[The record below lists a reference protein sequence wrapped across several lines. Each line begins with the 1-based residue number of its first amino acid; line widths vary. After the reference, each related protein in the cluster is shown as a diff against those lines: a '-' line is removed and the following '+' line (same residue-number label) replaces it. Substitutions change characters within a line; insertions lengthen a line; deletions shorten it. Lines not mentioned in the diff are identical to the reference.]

1 MRFANRVLRHRILV
15 SAAVFALICLSVP
28 GLMRMDVSVDIAD
41 YFIEGDDALENQ
53 KRFEQIFGKTNFVG
67 VLFESKDVFSQK
79 SLEKIHEIGDSLTK
93 HVPYVESIYSIA
105 HLDYDEL
112 GSDGFEFGKDGLLS
126 SSPSDQQSISFTIIN
141 DPSLAG
147 LLFSESRMEAWV
159 MVPLSFDEDQ
169 EIPDEF
175 ELGALVYQTVSA
187 IPYDSGMTITALGS
201 SVYAHR
207 KMAEMLDDLSKILL
221 FGVLVAIVLCIIIF
235 RSRQAII
242 ATLSLAILSP
252 AIVFGALG
260 WLNLSA
266 DSAFISVPILLTMG
280 VSIGNAVHI
289 NHFFRTHFG
298 KTGQRK
304 ASVAYALDR
313 TWRPILFTVITTIT
327 ALLSFAFVQVKPIIW
342 VGFVSAACILVL
354 YGLCM
359 FFFPVVLSM
368 GRDKDP
374 VSHSAKTTSVFELF
388 FDIVGKNIFKYK
400 TALVVIFSLLTL
412 GAFYGSSKVKIDF
425 NAEKM
430 MGTKLDHMKDQVKI
444 KHSAIASNEFMDL
457 TLIGEEG
464 WFDDSLY
471 ICRLEALQSDI
482 NSLPLVKRSSSILQL
497 TSKVNRLENEGDNE
511 HYLTPK
517 NQRILDWLFY
527 LLEDNNL
534 DLLYMWTT
542 EDYSTARIFIEMS
555 DFSSK
560 VIQED
565 IHEIEALI
573 SHHFPEGTEHF
584 LSGSTYQMALMN
596 QYITKGLVRSIGI
609 SLIFITLLMMI
620 CFRSI
625 KVGLV
630 AMFPNLLPVVVCGA
644 IVGFAGIPLEFVTMT
659 VAPLILGLAVDDT
672 IHFISSLKTNISGS
686 KDFNRG
692 IEYAY
697 KEVGVAITKTT
708 LILTCTFLVFT
719 VSDVRSTVNMG
730 ILVWAGI
737 SAAYLADIFMVPLLI
752 KWIKPFGLNQ

>member
-1 MRFANRVLRHRILV
+1 MK
-15 SAAVFALICLSVP
+15 
-28 GLMRMDVSVDIAD
+28 VSVEIAD
-41 YFIEGDDALENQ
+41 YFIEGDEALENQ
-53 KRFEQIFGKTNFVG
+53 ERFEQIFGKTHFLG
-67 VLFESKDVFSQK
+67 VLFENIDVFSRE
-79 SLEKIHEIGDSLTK
+79 SLEKIHEIGDSLSK
-93 HVPYVESIYSIA
+93 HIPYVERIYSITT
-105 HLDYDEL
+105 LDFDEL
-112 GSDGFEFGKDGLLS
+112 GSDGFEFSKDGKLS
-126 SSPSDQQSISFTIIN
+126 SSPSEQQSITSHIIN

-147 LLFSESRMEAWV
+147 LLFSESRKEAWV
-159 MVPLSFDEDQ
+159 MVPLYFEEDQ

-175 ELGALVYQTVSA
+175 EMGAQVYETVSA
-187 IPYDSGMTITALGS
+187 IPSESGMTITAVGT

-207 KMAEMLDDLSKILL
+207 KKVEMLDDLSKILL
-221 FGVLVAIVLCIIIF
+221 FGALIALVLCIIIF
-235 RSRQAII
+235 RSRQAIF
-242 ATLSLAILSP
+242 ATLSLAIFSP
-252 AIVFGALG
+252 LIVFGALG

-289 NHFFRTHFG
+289 NHFFRTNFS

-304 ASVAYALDR
+304 ASVVYALDR
-313 TWRPILFTVITTIT
+313 TWRPILFTIITTIT

-342 VGFVSAACILVL
+342 VGFVSAACMLVL

-368 GRDKDP
+368 GKDKDP
-374 VSHSAKTTSVFELF
+374 VLLSSRTFSPFELF
-388 FDIVGKNIFKYK
+388 LDIVAKNIFKYK
-400 TALVVIFSLLTL
+400 TALLVIFSVVTL

-457 TLIGEEG
+457 TLIGEPG

-471 ICRLEALQSDI
+471 VCRLEALQTDI

-517 NQRILDWLFY
+517 TQRILDWLLY

-534 DLLYMWTT
+534 DLLLMWTT

-560 VIQED
+560 IIQEN
-565 IHEIEALI
+565 IHEIEGLI
-573 SHHFPEGTEHF
+573 SKHFPEGTEHF

-609 SLIFITLLMMI
+609 SLLFITLLMMI
-620 CFRSI
+620 CFRSV

-630 AMFPNLLPVVVCGA
+630 AMFPNLLPVIVCGA
-644 IVGFAGIPLEFVTMT
+644 IIGFAGIPLEFVTMT

-672 IHFISSLKTNISGS
+672 IHFISSLKTNVSRS
-686 KDFNRG
+686 KDFDQG

-730 ILVWAGI
+730 ILTWAGI
-737 SAAYLADIFMVPLLI
+737 SAAYLADIFVVPLLI
-752 KWIKPFGLNQ
+752 KWIKAFKFS

>member
-1 MRFANRVLRHRILV
+1 MH
-15 SAAVFALICLSVP
+15 
-28 GLMRMDVSVDIAD
+28 VSVDIAD
-41 YFIEGDDALENQ
+41 YFIEGDEALENQ
-53 KRFEQIFGKTNFVG
+53 ERFEQIFGKTNFVG
-67 VLFESKDVFSQK
+67 VLFESPDVFSRE
-79 SLEKIHEIGDSLTK
+79 SLEKIHEIGDSLIK
-93 HVPYVESIYSIA
+93 HIPYVERIYSIA
-105 HLDYDEL
+105 TLDYDEL
-112 GSDGFEFGKDGLLS
+112 GSDGFEFSKYGKLS
-126 SSPSDQQSISFTIIN
+126 SSPSEQQSITSTLIN

-147 LLFSESRMEAWV
+147 LLFSESRKEVWI
-159 MVPLSFDEDQ
+159 MVPLNFDEVQ

-175 ELGALVYQTVSA
+175 ELGALVFQTVSD
-187 IPYDSGMTITALGS
+187 IPCESNMTITAVGA

-207 KMAEMLDDLSKILL
+207 KKAEMLDDLSKILL
-221 FGVLVAIVLCIIIF
+221 FGALIALVLCIIIF
-235 RSRQAII
+235 RSWQAIF
-242 ATLSLAILSP
+242 ATLSLAIFSP
-252 AIVFGALG
+252 LIVLGALG

-289 NHFFRTHFG
+289 NQFFRTNFS

-304 ASVAYALDR
+304 ASVVYALDR
-313 TWRPILFTVITTIT
+313 TWRPILFTIITTIT
-327 ALLSFAFVQVKPIIW
+327 ALLSFSFVQVKPIIW
-342 VGFVSAACILVL
+342 VGIVSAACMLVL

-359 FFFPVVLSM
+359 FFFPVILSM
-368 GRDKDP
+368 GKDKDP
-374 VSHSAKTTSVFELF
+374 VLPSSRAISPFELF
-388 FDIVGKNIFKYK
+388 FDIVARNVFKYK
-400 TALVVIFSLLTL
+400 TAIVVIFSVLTL

-430 MGTKLDHMKDQVKI
+430 MGIKLDHMKDQVKI

-457 TLIGEEG
+457 TLIGEPG

-471 ICRLEALQSDI
+471 ICRLEALQTDI

-517 NQRILDWLFY
+517 NQKIIDWLIY

-534 DLLYMWTT
+534 DLLLMWTT

-560 VIQED
+560 IIQEN
-565 IHEIEALI
+565 IHEIEGLV
-573 SHHFPEGTEHF
+573 SKHFPEGTEHF

-596 QYITKGLVRSIGI
+596 QYITKGLVKSIGI
-609 SLIFITLLMMI
+609 SLLFITLLMII
-620 CFRSI
+620 CFRSV

-630 AMFPNLLPVVVCGA
+630 AMFPNLLPVIVCGA
-644 IVGFAGIPLEFVTMT
+644 IVGFVGIPLEFVTMT

-672 IHFISSLKTNISGS
+672 IHFISSLKTNISRS
-686 KDFNRG
+686 KEFDQG

-719 VSDVRSTVNMG
+719 ISDVRSTVNMG
-730 ILVWAGI
+730 VLVWAGI
-737 SAAYLADIFMVPLLI
+737 SAAYLADIFIVPLLI
-752 KWIKPFGLNQ
+752 KWIKPISFD